1 MHAHA
6 CMQSNG
12 LLHRAVTPSPRAVH
26 ASMYAHAIN
35 QSALNQSISQSV
47 NHARCNPSQVL
58 DQGSRLAC
66 IPPVVSRCQIIGRRG
81 RVPSSAARRP
91 LSTLCH
97 HEKVT
102 SRASVRSCRPS
113 HLTDTPHLS
122 DWAYIRLILRFLPP
136 STQSHDLVCMPPA
149 VVATRAR
156 ITRTLLVNAM
166 QRMVSHDIPPCAA
179 RFMQKILIRPRAS
192 NDRSQYPQLHTRMSA
207 RPPWKVYP
215 L

>member
-26 ASMYAHAIN
+26 ASMCAHAV
-35 QSALNQSISQSV
+35 NQSICTQSIHHQQSFG
-47 NHARCNPSQVL
+47 HARCNPSQVL
-58 DQGSRLAC
+58 NQGCRLAC
-66 IPPVVSRCQIIGRRG
+66 IPPVVSRCLSLSNIRPPWSSGVQCSQH
-81 RVPSSAARRP
+81 PLSSTFSAAPSATHR
-91 LSTLCH
+91 
-97 HEKVT
+97 EKVT

-149 VVATRAR
+149 VGATRAR

-166 QRMVSHDIPPCAA
+166 QRMVSHDI
-179 RFMQKILIRPRAS
+179 
-192 NDRSQYPQLHTRMSA
+192 
-207 RPPWKVYP
+207 
-215 L
+215 